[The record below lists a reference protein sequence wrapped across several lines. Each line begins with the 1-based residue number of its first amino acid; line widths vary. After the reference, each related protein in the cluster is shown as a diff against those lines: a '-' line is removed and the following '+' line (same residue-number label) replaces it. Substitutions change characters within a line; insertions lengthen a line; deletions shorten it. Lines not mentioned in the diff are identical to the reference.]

1 MNFALRF
8 LDKAMALQGQEIPTN
23 APVVTALATLSIA
36 AALVGIEEHLGTL
49 ARIEQE
55 KWNLDYEHRGRSR

>member
-1 MNFALRF
+1 MSVARRLLDQAVALR
-8 LDKAMALQGQEIPTN
+8 DQKQPALAHQ
-23 APVVTALATLSIA
+23 VTALSIA

-55 KWNLDYEHRGRSR
+55 RWDQDSADRSRR